1 MFTVQ
6 TKYCGGREGGKKG
19 RDKGRGGEEN
29 REIGKNVTLEG
40 IGITN
45 K

>member
-6 TKYCGGREGGKKG
+6 TKYCGGREGG
-19 RDKGRGGEEN
+19 RDKGRGGGEEN
-29 REIGKNVTLEG
+29 SEIGKNVTLEG